1 MSKAKDKCLPF
12 FCALKK
18 SFEWTSECQQEDL
31 KAYLSFPLLLKPSKL
46 EEELSLYLAISLASI
61 NTTLVRKEDKVQK
74 PMYYTNWAL
83 HGAKERY
90 PRMEKLNFALVT
102 AAQKLKL
109 YFQAHIVVILTD
121 NALRQAM
128 SNPEAAGQ
136 MAL

>member
-12 FCALKK
+12 FYTLKK

-83 HGAKERY
+83 HGVKERY
-90 PRMEKLNFALVT
+90 PLMEKLNFALVT

>member
-1 MSKAKDKCLPF
+1 MA
-12 FCALKK
+12 
-18 SFEWTSECQQEDL
+18 
-31 KAYLSFPLLLKPSKL
+31 
-46 EEELSLYLAISLASI
+46 
-61 NTTLVRKEDKVQK
+61 QK
-74 PMYYTNWAL
+74 
-83 HGAKERY
+83 RY

-102 AAQKLKL
+102 ATQKLKL